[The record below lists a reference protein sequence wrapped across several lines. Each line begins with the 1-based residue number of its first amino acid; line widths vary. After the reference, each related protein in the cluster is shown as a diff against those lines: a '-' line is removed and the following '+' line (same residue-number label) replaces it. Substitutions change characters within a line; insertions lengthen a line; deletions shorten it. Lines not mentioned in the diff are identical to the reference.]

1 MINLFSSKGRR
12 RRLAITTDWVFG
24 QNLAHVSSYIEME
37 RCRNI
42 MSLSTLRSWQ
52 VLHNSFGFSVNFIY
66 FGQICSCGR
75 RGEKWAYNPRTLQNC
90 LWRWYLS
97 SCQHLWQAAGGFRC
111 VCSIRPSDGT
121 HCVYCALARDVLVQ
135 PQKTFLCAVCTC
147 HLLVFLG
154 WESGFIII
162 SPSILVHSQLQGA
175 LPNDF

>member
-1 MINLFSSKGRR
+1 MQEYNVTFY
-12 RRLAITTDWVFG
+12 TF
-24 QNLAHVSSYIEME
+24 
-37 RCRNI
+37 
-42 MSLSTLRSWQ
+42 RSWQ

-75 RGEKWAYNPRTLQNC
+75 RGEKWACNPRTLQNC

-175 LPNDF
+175 LLNDF